1 MVGVGGYIDG
11 GGREFGD
18 FKGFETKIGELKRK
32 PIFGEF
38 WNGRNGRDSRK
49 PCKDSTDS
57 HRLLGIWCLSVYA
70 LGNQSYNP
78 HELSL

>member
-1 MVGVGGYIDG
+1 MG

-18 FKGFETKIGELKRK
+18 FKGFEAKIGELKRK

-49 PCKDSTDS
+49 PCKDFTDS
-57 HRLLGIWCLSVYA
+57 RRQGIWCLSVYA